1 MSEDD
6 KTVETP
12 VETPV
17 VETDK
22 PVETPA
28 VVTPEERYTASK
40 EALKKF
46 VATERPNLN
55 GEEQKVD
62 IDLTPETEEK
72 PEDKKPKVEDKP
84 KETPKEEPVVETPV
98 DTEVNP
104 LQEELDTLKGKNK
117 SLNDDLANNMNLLN
131 HAAKHKPE
139 IYHKFLAEI
148 AGSVMES
155 KGLPGITPQEKPV
168 EAPQSHLVDQI
179 NPATDEVYT
188 TEEISAFEK
197 NFAAVANRMGL
208 VKQTDLD
215 AKDAQAEVKKAQ
227 KTAVKNINDF
237 KDTWS
242 EKTAKMGLDWDTQV
256 EPAMSAV
263 LGRWGIGQGDFGKIT
278 PETLSDAF
286 NTMMMGQPEG
296 MSMMMESAKADAL
309 KEDKRKRTTGKVIPT
324 KSSKPVGDKG
334 AETFLEQF
342 KKVDLKEKRRIAGK
356 LIEQFNKE
364 KGIDNPIA

>member
-117 SLNDDLANNMNLLN
+117 SLNDDLAN
-131 HAAKHKPE
+131 
-139 IYHKFLAEI
+139 I
-148 AGSVMES
+148 
-155 KGLPGITPQEKPV
+155 
-168 EAPQSHLVDQI
+168 
-179 NPATDEVYT
+179 
-188 TEEISAFEK
+188 
-197 NFAAVANRMGL
+197 
-208 VKQTDLD
+208 
-215 AKDAQAEVKKAQ
+215 
-227 KTAVKNINDF
+227 
-237 KDTWS
+237 
-242 EKTAKMGLDWDTQV
+242 
-256 EPAMSAV
+256 
-263 LGRWGIGQGDFGKIT
+263 
-278 PETLSDAF
+278 
-286 NTMMMGQPEG
+286 
-296 MSMMMESAKADAL
+296 
-309 KEDKRKRTTGKVIPT
+309 
-324 KSSKPVGDKG
+324 
-334 AETFLEQF
+334 
-342 KKVDLKEKRRIAGK
+342 
-356 LIEQFNKE
+356 
-364 KGIDNPIA
+364 